1 MTRTRMMLWT
11 ALALGGGLP
20 ALADAQQSYQPPATG
35 NDIQLYSRPLAEE
48 QTEPAFP
55 ETQRQRPAADSQ
67 PIPKMRYEDLPPE
80 DAASAPAPDPRPI
93 PKMRYEDLPPER
105 AAPAPDRQPIPKMG
119 YEDEPPPPATRM
131 PPPNLDEETA
141 DLDESP
147 PGELLEIQ
155 SYRGI
160 RYVSGGVGEGERAE
174 LNALSSRFN
183 LRLLFAMQGSG
194 SYVADVR
201 VKVRDGRG
209 EWALVA
215 ESKGPWF
222 LAELPPG
229 TYTVEAEALGQ
240 SQRQTARIGGG
251 RQTRLNFYWR

>member
-1 MTRTRMMLWT
+1 MTRTRMILWT

-20 ALADAQQSYQPPATG
+20 ALADAQQSYQSPATG
-35 NDIQLYSRPLAEE
+35 NDIQLYSRPLQEE
-48 QTEPAFP
+48 QTEPALP

-80 DAASAPAPDPRPI
+80 H
-93 PKMRYEDLPPER
+93 
-105 AAPAPDRQPIPKMG
+105 AAPAPDRQPIPKRG
-119 YEDEPPPPATRM
+119 YEDKPPPPVTRM
-131 PPPNLDEETA
+131 PPPDLDEETV

-155 SYRGI
+155 NDRGI

-201 VKVRDGRG
+201 VKVRDDRG

-229 TYTVEAEALGQ
+229 TYSVEAEALGQ

>member
-35 NDIQLYSRPLAEE
+35 NDIQLYSRPLQEE
-48 QTEPAFP
+48 QTEPALP

-80 DAASAPAPDPRPI
+80 RAAPDLDQQPI
-93 PKMRYEDLPPER
+93 PKMRSADLPPEH
-105 AAPAPDRQPIPKMG
+105 AAPAPNRQPIPKTG
-119 YEDEPPPPATRM
+119 YEDKPPPPATRM
-131 PPPNLDEETA
+131 PPPDLDEETV

-147 PGELLEIQ
+147 PGGLLEIQ
-155 SYRGI
+155 NYRGI

-201 VKVRDGRG
+201 VKVRDDRG

-229 TYTVEAEALGQ
+229 TYSVEAEALGQ
-240 SQRQTARIGGG
+240 SQRQTARIGGA

>member
-1 MTRTRMMLWT
+1 M
-11 ALALGGGLP
+11 
-20 ALADAQQSYQPPATG
+20 
-35 NDIQLYSRPLAEE
+35 YSRPLQEE
-48 QTEPAFP
+48 QTEPALP

-67 PIPKMRYEDLPPE
+67 
-80 DAASAPAPDPRPI
+80 PI

-105 AAPAPDRQPIPKMG
+105 AAPAPDRQPIPKMD
-119 YEDEPPPPATRM
+119 YEDEPPPPVTRM
-131 PPPNLDEETA
+131 PPSDLDEEMA

-155 SYRGI
+155 NYRGI

-209 EWALVA
+209 ELALVA

-222 LAELPPG
+222 LAELPSG
-229 TYTVEAEALGQ
+229 TYTVEAEALGG

>member
-11 ALALGGGLP
+11 ALALGSGLR

-35 NDIQLYSRPLAEE
+35 NDIQLYSRPLQEE
-48 QTEPAFP
+48 QTEPALP

-80 DAASAPAPDPRPI
+80 RAAPDLDQQPI
-93 PKMRYEDLPPER
+93 PKMRYEDLPPEH
-105 AAPAPDRQPIPKMG
+105 AAPAPNRQPIPKTG
-119 YEDEPPPPATRM
+119 YEDKPPPPATRM
-131 PPPNLDEETA
+131 PPPDLDEETV

-147 PGELLEIQ
+147 PGGLLEIQ
-155 SYRGI
+155 NYRGI

-201 VKVRDGRG
+201 VKVRDDRG

-229 TYTVEAEALGQ
+229 TYSVEAEALGQ
-240 SQRQTARIGGG
+240 SQRQTARIGGA
-251 RQTRLNFYWR
+251 RQPRLNFYWR